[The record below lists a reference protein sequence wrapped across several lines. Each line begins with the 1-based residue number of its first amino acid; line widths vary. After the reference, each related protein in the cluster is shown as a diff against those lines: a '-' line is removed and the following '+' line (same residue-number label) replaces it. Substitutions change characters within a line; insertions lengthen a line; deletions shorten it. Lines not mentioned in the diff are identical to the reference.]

1 MDSVHNTN
9 SRKRAR
15 VRRTQRM
22 DIGPANTTVLAEKR
36 AREFEGHQRMDRH
49 NKRDVSNL
57 T

>member
-1 MDSVHNTN
+1 
-9 SRKRAR
+9 
-15 VRRTQRM
+15 M
-22 DIGPANTTVLAEKR
+22 DIGPVNTTVLAEKR